1 MNQDFNFIQDQIF
14 KRILIRD
21 YIEMNNCLEAKA
33 FKAVLVLSGSI
44 IEALLLE
51 FLLNNPPSGTTKN
64 KIGKLKFI
72 ELIDLSE
79 SVGLI
84 SKTTKDLS
92 SVIREYRNY
101 VHPNKEL
108 RSKSEI
114 NEDKAI
120 IACRLVNM
128 VINSVEHKHPELY
141 GSKAEDVF
149 SKLQTDAHSRKIIR
163 HILDKMNQNEIDLLY
178 QKFIS
183 FYLNSEEEDN
193 YSARTFVQF
202 GMEKL
207 ETVVSE
213 HIIKSYVLKIEKEI
227 TNGSRE
233 QAEKLFQLFGDK
245 LHYYSEEVQNTILI
259 YMYSCL
265 GTCSRYLNNPNLL
278 KYSSRGIIDKM
289 NSYLDSSKPYY
300 KTHLNVMRT
309 IVENIADIK
318 EDPDKYDAREAFKAL
333 KNGISDE
340 EYNKFIG
347 QEALQPNIPDFNK
360 ILNDKELFPF

>member
-1 MNQDFNFIQDQIF
+1 
-14 KRILIRD
+14 
-21 YIEMNNCLEAKA
+21 
-33 FKAVLVLSGSI
+33 
-44 IEALLLE
+44 
-51 FLLNNPPSGTTKN
+51 
-64 KIGKLKFI
+64 
-72 ELIDLSE
+72 
-79 SVGLI
+79 
-84 SKTTKDLS
+84 
-92 SVIREYRNY
+92 
-101 VHPNKEL
+101 
-108 RSKSEI
+108 
-114 NEDKAI
+114 
-120 IACRLVNM
+120 
-128 VINSVEHKHPELY
+128 
-141 GSKAEDVF
+141 
-149 SKLQTDAHSRKIIR
+149 
-163 HILDKMNQNEIDLLY
+163 MNQNEIDLLY

-193 YSARTFVQF
+193 YSTRTFVQF

-233 QAEKLFQLFGDK
+233 QAEKLFHLFGDK

-265 GTCSRYLNNPNLL
+265 GTCSRYLSNPNLL

-333 KNGISDE
+333 KNGISEE

-360 ILNDKELFPF
+360 ILNDKELLPF